1 MVADDGN
8 DNELF
13 STRAQLTKTEFIRQA
28 ARSSEEYLI
37 RLEFEKLTVK
47 KIDMETVKKT
57 FTFSNSLKTFN
68 KGYEL

>member
-47 KIDMETVKKT
+47 KIEMKTVKTIIFPNSSKT
-57 FTFSNSLKTFN
+57 YNR
-68 KGYEL
+68 GYEL